1 MADGSDI
8 IDSFPEEEYVE
19 QSHGVYGYL
28 IVPKKLLQKLG
39 HEIWIKNSVF
49 RYSLLSISTIQGS
62 LSSYKNTIDDRFA
75 DLVDMTAGCI
85 DLALV
90 QVLQY
95 G

>member
-8 IDSFPEEEYVE
+8 IDSFPEEQNIE

-39 HEIWIKNSVF
+39 HEIWIKNPVF
-49 RYSLLSISTIQGS
+49 CYSLLSISTIQGS
-62 LSSYKNTIDDRFA
+62 LSSYKNTIYDGLA
-75 DLVDMTAGCI
+75 NLVDMAAGCI